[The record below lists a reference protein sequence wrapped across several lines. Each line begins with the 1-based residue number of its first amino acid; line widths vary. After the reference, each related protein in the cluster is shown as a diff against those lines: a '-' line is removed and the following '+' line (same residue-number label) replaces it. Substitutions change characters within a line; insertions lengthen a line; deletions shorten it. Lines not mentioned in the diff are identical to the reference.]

1 MNSVP
6 GGGVDGLRGLRGRL
20 CEAPDLVLG
29 LLVPDL
35 RLEEEAHVLRVRV
48 EVGVGGEGVVADA
61 LQAVRDLPAP
71 RARVRRLAGLLQEAV
86 GELQRQEAL
95 LVAGR
100 LFGHGVT
107 NSKSFLRWK

>member
-1 MNSVP
+1 M
-6 GGGVDGLRGLRGRL
+6 
-20 CEAPDLVLG
+20 
-29 LLVPDL
+29 PDL

-61 LQAVRDLPAP
+61 LRAVRDPPAP

-95 LVAGR
+95 
-100 LFGHGVT
+100 
-107 NSKSFLRWK
+107 